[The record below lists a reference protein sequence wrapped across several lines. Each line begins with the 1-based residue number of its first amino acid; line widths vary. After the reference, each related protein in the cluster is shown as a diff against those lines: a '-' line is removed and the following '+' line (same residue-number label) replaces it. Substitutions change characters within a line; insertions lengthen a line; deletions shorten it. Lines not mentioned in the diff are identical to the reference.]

1 MNRATVLLLLALIV
15 AIGMVLLNYGL
26 TYINDVYNAFAN
38 SPRDLTALREEP
50 VERTWMLQSAVW
62 TGVFALSIVAVMAY
76 LYYLA
81 REEFK

>member
-1 MNRATVLLLLALIV
+1 MNRATALLLLALIV

-26 TYINDVYNAFAN
+26 TYINDVYNTFAN

-62 TGVFALSIVAVMAY
+62 TGIFALSIVAVMAY

>member
-1 MNRATVLLLLALIV
+1 MNRATALLILALIV

-26 TYINDVYNAFAN
+26 TNINDVYNAFA
-38 SPRDLTALREEP
+38 SSQGDLETLKEKKS
-50 VERTWMLQSAVW
+50 ERTWMLQSAVW

>member
-1 MNRATVLLLLALIV
+1 MNRATALLLLALIA

-26 TYINDVYNAFAN
+26 TYINDVYNAFAY
-38 SPRDLTALREEP
+38 RETDLTALREEP